1 MLALLLSGSVARAE
15 RYILRLRS
23 LIFTTQKSRYHFS
36 HFKNE
41 EADAL
46 QRLSYLPSVI
56 LSIKYVR
63 SYWSNLGDSWHKGSR
78 WKFSDKYRGAK
89 MY

>member
-36 HFKNE
+36 RFKNE

-46 QRLSYLPSVI
+46 QQLSYLP
-56 LSIKYVR
+56 
-63 SYWSNLGDSWHKGSR
+63 
-78 WKFSDKYRGAK
+78 
-89 MY
+89 